1 MTYRDMVVRAGARAA
16 PDSARP
22 PPRARLYIHVHTH
35 GFDRSSYLDPAC
47 SSRSSARP
55 ARRLELTAR
64 AEEAGLLRV
73 RRHQGS
79 PAAGRRPAG
88 DHFVQPY
95 VRAPSGAARVPTLQA
110 ACVNLDDA
118 APAVS
123 RLASSS
129 WWCSRPETVARGSGI
144 AVALVAA
151 SECGNWPS
159 HHGVYILGFL
169 FIVYVTAIYRIVVVA
184 PTD

>member
-47 SSRSSARP
+47 SSRSSACPSPRILNDRVEE
-55 ARRLELTAR
+55 ADFCGCGVIKVHRRL
-64 AEEAGLLRV
+64 
-73 RRHQGS
+73 
-79 PAAGRRPAG
+79 AG